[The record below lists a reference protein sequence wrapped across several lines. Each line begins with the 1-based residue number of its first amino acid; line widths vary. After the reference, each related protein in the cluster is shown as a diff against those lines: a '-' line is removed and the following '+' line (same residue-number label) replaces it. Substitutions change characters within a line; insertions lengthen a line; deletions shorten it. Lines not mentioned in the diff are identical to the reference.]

1 MYIDLDIVHW
11 YIFDCEVWFMVTISL
26 LFLICLIYHSYNL
39 YFIVISNVGLI
50 EILIKFLFYFCLTPS
65 VVWGCDEWM

>member
-50 EILIKFLFYFCLTPS
+50 
-65 VVWGCDEWM
+65 